1 MDAAGFRRLVLG
13 LTGATEGAHMGHPD
27 FRVAGRIFAT
37 LNADETTAMVKLP
50 VDQQARFIE
59 TQPVFRPA
67 AGAWG
72 LQGATLI
79 DLSGAEDEV
88 VGEAA
93 TIAWQYV
100 AAGSRPRTTS
110 ATRTKRT
117 PARATKK

>member
-1 MDAAGFRRLVLG
+1 MDAAAFRRIILG

-27 FRVAGRIFAT
+27 FRVGGRIFAT

-50 VDQQARFIE
+50 LDQQARFIE
-59 TQPVFRPA
+59 AQLVFRPA

-79 DLSGAEDEV
+79 DLTNADDEV

-93 TIAWQYV
+93 TLAWQYV
-100 AAGSRPRTTS
+100 AAG
-110 ATRTKRT
+110 TRKKRT
-117 PARATKK
+117 PASATKK